1 MCGII
6 GYIGDGDTVK
16 ILLESLRKLEYRGY
30 DSAGIAIIDDELEAI
45 RRRKME
51 LLKQQQQAQMPD
63 AQAAAQQEQAMAE
76 MEARKQAILRS
87 ILTPEARERLN
98 TLRMTK
104 PELVQSVEAQLV
116 GLGQSGRLQDKIDDA
131 KLKNLLFQLQPK
143 KREMSITRK

>member
-1 MCGII
+1 MA
-6 GYIGDGDTVK
+6 
-16 ILLESLRKLEYRGY
+16 E
-30 DSAGIAIIDDELEAI
+30 DELEAI

-63 AQAAAQQEQAMAE
+63 TQAAAQQEQAMAE

-87 ILTPEARERLN
+87 ILTSEARERLN

-104 PELVQSVEAQLV
+104 PELVQNVEAQLV
-116 GLGQSGRLQDKIDDA
+116 GLGQSGKLQDKIDDA

>member
-1 MCGII
+1 MA
-6 GYIGDGDTVK
+6 
-16 ILLESLRKLEYRGY
+16 E
-30 DSAGIAIIDDELEAI
+30 DELEAI

-51 LLKQQQQAQMPD
+51 LLRQQQQAQMPD
-63 AQAAAQQEQAMAE
+63 QQAAAQQEQAMAE

-104 PELVQSVEAQLV
+104 PELVQSVESQLV
-116 GLGQSGRLQDKIDDA
+116 GLGQSGRLQGKIDDA
-131 KLKNLLFQLQPK
+131 KLKNLLIQLQPK

>member
-1 MCGII
+1 MA
-6 GYIGDGDTVK
+6 
-16 ILLESLRKLEYRGY
+16 E
-30 DSAGIAIIDDELEAI
+30 DELEAI

-51 LLKQQQQAQMPD
+51 LLRQQQQTQVPD
-63 AQAAAQQEQAMAE
+63 QQAAAQQEQAMAE
-76 MEARKQAILRS
+76 MEAKKQAILRS

-104 PELVQSVEAQLV
+104 PELVQNVEAQLV

>member
-1 MCGII
+1 MA
-6 GYIGDGDTVK
+6 
-16 ILLESLRKLEYRGY
+16 E
-30 DSAGIAIIDDELEAI
+30 DELEAI

-51 LLKQQQQAQMPD
+51 LLKQQQGQMPD

-76 MEARKQAILRS
+76 MEAKKQAILRS

-116 GLGQSGRLQDKIDDA
+116 GLGQSGRLQGKIDDA

>member
-1 MCGII
+1 MA
-6 GYIGDGDTVK
+6 
-16 ILLESLRKLEYRGY
+16 E
-30 DSAGIAIIDDELEAI
+30 DELEAI

-51 LLKQQQQAQMPD
+51 LLRQQQQTQVPD
-63 AQAAAQQEQAMAE
+63 QQAAAQQEQAMAE
-76 MEARKQAILRS
+76 MEAKKQAILRS

-104 PELVQSVEAQLV
+104 PELVQNVEAQLV
-116 GLGQSGRLQDKIDDA
+116 ALGQSGRLQGKIDDA

>member
-1 MCGII
+1 MA
-6 GYIGDGDTVK
+6 
-16 ILLESLRKLEYRGY
+16 E
-30 DSAGIAIIDDELEAI
+30 DELEAI

-51 LLKQQQQAQMPD
+51 LLRQQQQAQVPD
-63 AQAAAQQEQAMAE
+63 QQAAAQQEQAMAE
-76 MEARKQAILRS
+76 MEAKKQAILRS

-104 PELVQSVEAQLV
+104 PELVQNVEAQLV

>member
-1 MCGII
+1 MA
-6 GYIGDGDTVK
+6 
-16 ILLESLRKLEYRGY
+16 E
-30 DSAGIAIIDDELEAI
+30 DELEAI

-51 LLKQQQQAQMPD
+51 LLKQQQQAQVPD
-63 AQAAAQQEQAMAE
+63 AQAAAQQEQAKAE

>member
-1 MCGII
+1 MA
-6 GYIGDGDTVK
+6 
-16 ILLESLRKLEYRGY
+16 E
-30 DSAGIAIIDDELEAI
+30 DELEAI

-51 LLKQQQQAQMPD
+51 LLKQQKAQMPD
-63 AQAAAQQEQAMAE
+63 PQAAAQQEQAMAE

-116 GLGQSGRLQDKIDDA
+116 GLGQSGKLQDKIDDA